1 MQSPSAKSVSLT
13 SEGVTSA
20 TEKEQVNYW
29 VCGRET
35 SFSHRENHVSP
46 VGIWKMWPVI
56 HSQWVFSG
64 KIEKKKTELKWC
76 PVSCHSWL
84 HFLLMSAE
92 PSPHLLKK
100 DACIWNRDQLGNVPL
115 RPKATCCHMVFGAGG
130 VMFELFPNNN
140 NKKKS
145 LLWLKTTAVSLT
157 RMKPNQNSR
166 LKRVI

>member
-35 SFSHRENHVSP
+35 SFTHRENHVSP

-64 KIEKKKTELKWC
+64 KIGKKKTELKWC

-140 NKKKS
+140 NKKK
-145 LLWLKTTAVSLT
+145 
-157 RMKPNQNSR
+157 KPVMTENNSS
-166 LKRVI
+166 